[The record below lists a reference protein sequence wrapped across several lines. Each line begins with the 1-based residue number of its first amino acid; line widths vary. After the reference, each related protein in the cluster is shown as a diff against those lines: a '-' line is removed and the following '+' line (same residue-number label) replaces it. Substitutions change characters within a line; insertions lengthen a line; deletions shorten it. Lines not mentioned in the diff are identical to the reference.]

1 MRFLLFDWTVEGH
14 HARYL
19 RCFAEAL
26 GTIGE
31 VVVAAPQ
38 AIACAVEDLP
48 VRVAMLPSSRPPVD
62 FGLPLGP
69 QHRRLAISELELIKN
84 VVSDVQ
90 PDHLIHLSA
99 DPIIRQLVKR
109 PSLKVATTLFLFC
122 PRAHYPSAYDTP
134 LSCKERLR
142 AWFLEYL
149 VARWRHRPDAYT
161 ILTLDQEA
169 ARRWARGRGGAH
181 WIPEPPIGQVPDLP
195 SDGRRSGC
203 ILYGSLAKRKG
214 IHLLARAIA
223 LEPVSLEVTLAGAVE
238 PGFQEELLTYVE
250 QMRASGAQVHLQ
262 TTLLTESEGLKAL
275 AGARC
280 AVLPYPQHYTM
291 SRVLVEACYVGTPVI
306 VHHRGL
312 LGHLVRQNSL
322 GVALDCLDP
331 GALRHD
337 LLNFC
342 GQDLSSQY
350 ADAHARFVRMFSRD
364 AFQQALGCA
373 FPQPSTQVSRIRQ
386 QQPLTQQIP

>member
-19 RCFAEAL
+19 RCFAETLA
-26 GTIGE
+26 TIGE

-38 AIACAVEDLP
+38 AIASAVEDLP
-48 VRVAMLPSSRPPVD
+48 VRVATLASSRPPVD
-62 FGLPLGP
+62 FHLPLGP
-69 QHRRLAISELELIKN
+69 QHRRLATSELELMEN
-84 VVSDVQ
+84 VVNNVQ

-122 PRAHYPSAYDTP
+122 PRAHYPSAYNTP
-134 LSCKERLR
+134 LSGKERLR

-149 VARWRHRPDAYT
+149 VARWRRRQDAYT
-161 ILTLDQEA
+161 ILTLDPEA

-181 WIPEPPIGQVPDLP
+181 WIPEPPIGPIPDLP
-195 SDGRRSGC
+195 PDSRRSGC

-223 LEPVSLEVTLAGAVE
+223 LGPLSLDVTLAGAVE
-238 PGFQEELLTYVE
+238 PGFQEELLTCID
-250 QMRASGAQVHLQ
+250 QMRTSGAQVHLQ
-262 TTLLTESEGLKAL
+262 TNFLTESEGLRAL

-291 SRVLVEACYVGTPVI
+291 SRVLVEACSVGTPVI
-306 VHHRGL
+306 VHDRGL
-312 LGHLVRQNSL
+312 LGHLVRKNNL
-322 GVALDCLDP
+322 GLALDCMDL
-331 GALRHD
+331 GALRHG

-342 GQDLSSQY
+342 AEDLSSQY

-364 AFQQALGCA
+364 AFQQALSSA
-373 FPQPSTQVSRIRQ
+373 FASSGTQVSGIREH
-386 QQPLTQQIP
+386 QPLAHQIL

>member
-1 MRFLLFDWTVEGH
+1 MRFLLFDWTIEGH

-19 RCFAEAL
+19 RCFAEML
-26 GTIGE
+26 GTMGE
-31 VVVAAPQ
+31 VVVGAPH
-38 AIACAVEDLP
+38 AIASAVEDLP

-62 FGLPLGP
+62 LHLPVDP
-69 QHRRLAISELELIKN
+69 QHRRLATAELDLLEN
-84 VVSDVQ
+84 VVNDVQ

-109 PSLKVATTLFLFC
+109 PPLKVATTLFLFC
-122 PRAHYPSAYDTP
+122 PRAHYPSAYNSP
-134 LSCKERLR
+134 LSAKERLR

-161 ILTLDQEA
+161 ILTLDPEA
-169 ARRWARGRGGAH
+169 ARRWAGGRGGAH
-181 WIPEPPIGQVPDLP
+181 WIPEPPIGPLPDLP

-223 LEPVSLEVTLAGAVE
+223 MEPVSLDVTLAGAVE
-238 PGFQEELLTYVE
+238 PGFQEEFSTYIK
-250 QMRASGAQVHLQ
+250 QMRTFGAQVHLQ
-262 TTLLTESEGLKAL
+262 TNFLTESEGLRAL

-291 SRVLVEACYVGTPVI
+291 SRVLVEACSVGTPVI

-312 LGHLVRQNSL
+312 LGHLVRQNNL
-322 GVALDCLDP
+322 GMALDCLDS
-331 GALRHD
+331 GVLRHG
-337 LLNFC
+337 LLNLC
-342 GQDLSSQY
+342 AEDLSSQY
-350 ADAHARFVRMFSRD
+350 AEAHARFVRMFSRD
-364 AFQQALGCA
+364 AFQQALRGA
-373 FPQPSTQVSRIRQ
+373 FAQSGPQVSGIREPQP
-386 QQPLTQQIP
+386 LAHQIP